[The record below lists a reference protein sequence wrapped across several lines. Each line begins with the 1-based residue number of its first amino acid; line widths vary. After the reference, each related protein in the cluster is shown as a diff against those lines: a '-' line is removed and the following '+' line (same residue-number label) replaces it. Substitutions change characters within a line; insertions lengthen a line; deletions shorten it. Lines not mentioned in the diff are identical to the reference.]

1 MLKKLISL
9 FVLVAMILGNVPV
22 LAAAQSK
29 VWVSD
34 GFESYALNEQN
45 IRNLKLIS
53 GLDTRVAE
61 ENGNKVLFSRA
72 VVDPVKIQAEM
83 KNDGSV
89 TVMSAK
95 IKFVGEEISG
105 KIFDV
110 TCGSNKLSLLKM
122 NLDGSITL
130 YDGRPISGVSR
141 GNWHIYTVVVDWK
154 NLKTD
159 VYVDEKCVLSDWVLP
174 AGYSSPSAV
183 EFVLDSNAAESN
195 IYLDDVRIYASS
207 ELPWERC
214 FPPELKNTDVL
225 EFTPTTEIDTSVE
238 TLLNLD
244 FNEGTAGASIY
255 KYGGTISHQI
265 DDEGNGIVRMFADA
279 ETKSTSFFD
288 VTPDDIVNRTK
299 YVVDFKMKVNELSG
313 PASAVGLL
321 DTKSRAGSW
330 RVGYDATGSGSIVC
344 NDNGAVVG
352 SFTFGE
358 WFRFSVAY
366 NINSGTATVY
376 MNGVKTST
384 HSIPTDFYPTMFRFD
399 MINNVG
405 SVHNSD
411 YDWIRVYTGTDLM
424 NDEFFGESEAPGSTE
439 DGKYNSVMDPK
450 DQLKAA
456 LKDKVVFMLTNDTM
470 YMDGQKQMYADNSYK
485 PLNVNGSLM
494 IPLNLLSLMIDDEIE
509 YNKQSGDITIGDK
522 AVFRIGDTSC
532 MISGTVSTLNA
543 APCEIDNVLYFPLR
557 AVAEQLLGKKVDW
570 DNRGFV
576 VLSDSG
582 INITSDYHFLDRF
595 IAWHPIDLIYR
606 FMQFDNPS
614 GEEIVSAIKS
624 RFPNNS
630 HPRILY
636 TEADIDY
643 ILDHIDSDEEWKR
656 AYDELMGNAAEFMDR
671 DFSDAINILP
681 GKKQDDTRYTFQP
694 AMETLGTAYFLTGD
708 AKYAA
713 KGVEIMKYYASW
725 DSMDYETANLITGH
739 WAAAMGIGF
748 DMFYNYMLSSDA
760 GKADMQYIKNRIL
773 ALTYADHILA
783 YTGKGGPHWIT
794 MQDNFLGVVGGG
806 LMTLILAVADEPDM
820 QESSE
825 FLAENVLKS
834 LEIAAGIYF
843 PDGGYYEGIGYS
855 TYMLD
860 NFTLVLSGLFN
871 TCGTDYGLGLAKGFS
886 EAGDPFTYLQSVNNL
901 VGYHDASDSY
911 SSNLVREFWGWRY
924 NKPEQAEAARVNKAL
939 GGRTRD
945 IRTLYYYQRAIDK
958 AGYIPDI
965 NQLPLDAYFYGPEAG
980 AFINDRETSTPVFAG
995 FHGGWNNIPHDMLDL
1010 GEFVFESNGF
1020 LWAMD
1025 LGSDNYGLPD
1035 YWSTSGYKIY
1045 RKRPEGEN
1053 CIVLNPQV
1061 DPDTYY
1067 GQELGAFGKLIDFEG
1082 GKQWGAKA
1090 AYDLTSAYK
1099 RDASKYIR
1107 GYYFGD
1113 GRNTFIVQDELS
1125 LIGDTELYWFMHTKA
1140 EIEIIDNTKA
1150 KLTTPDGLHSLT
1162 VDVYCD
1168 IPNYELKVMDAKPL
1182 PSSPVVEGQNANV
1195 GVRKLTIYAPNATG
1209 DVTISVKLSPDSGNY
1224 EYSGLTV
1231 SPISEWEIP
1240 DGEAKKQP
1248 KFSGVYIDGK
1258 LIDGFVPG
1266 KMEYTLDLPYG
1277 TQKVPL
1283 ITAASNDGEVSVSQ
1297 AQSFDEVSSISLE
1310 ADGCKPVICIVK
1322 YNVSTDRPINVTDSI
1337 VKGVLPVVGIK
1348 GELIN
1353 PIAANSQNVPEVDNG
1368 PDKMID
1374 NDFSTRCAQDG
1385 YGCWFEID
1393 LGKVEDFSGIA
1404 LAFYS
1409 GNTRSNKFDLLYSE
1423 DGTNYIRVCSNMD
1436 STGSTNEY
1444 ESVAIPGKARYI
1456 RYIGKGASTTT
1467 WNSITEFRPYK

>member
-1 MLKKLISL
+1 MLKKLISI
-9 FVLVAMILGNVPV
+9 FVLAAMISGNVPAV
-22 LAAAQSK
+22 AAEQSK
-29 VWVSD
+29 VWVSEE
-34 GFESYALNEQN
+34 FESYALNEQN
-45 IRNLKLIS
+45 IKSLKVIS
-53 GLDTRVAE
+53 GLDTRVIE
-61 ENGNKVLFSRA
+61 ESSNKVLFSRA
-72 VVDPVKIQAEM
+72 VTDPVRIQAGV
-83 KNDGSV
+83 KNVGSV
-89 TVMSAK
+89 TVMSTK

-110 TCGSNKLSLLKM
+110 TCGSKKLSFLKM

-130 YDGRPISGVSR
+130 YDGRPVSGVSQ
-141 GNWHIYTVVVDWK
+141 GNWHTYTVVVDWK

-159 VYVDEKCVLSDWVLP
+159 VYVDKKCVLSDWILP
-174 AGYSSPSAV
+174 SGYSLPSAV
-183 EFVLDSNAAESN
+183 DFALDSNAGESN
-195 IYLDDVRIYASS
+195 IYLDDIRIYESS
-207 ELPWERC
+207 ELPWEMS
-214 FPPELKNTDVL
+214 FPSEIKNTAVL
-225 EFTPTTEIDTSVE
+225 EFTPTTEIDTSVK

-244 FNEGTAGASIY
+244 FNAGTAGATVN
-255 KYGGTISHQI
+255 KQGGIISHQV
-265 DDEGNGIVRMFADA
+265 DDEGNGVIRMFADA
-279 ETKSTSFFD
+279 NTKSTSFFD
-288 VTPDDIVNRTK
+288 VTPEEISNHTK
-299 YVVDFKMKVNELSG
+299 YVVDFKMRVNELSS
-313 PASAVGLL
+313 PAAVGLL
-321 DTKSRAGSW
+321 DTKNSAGKW
-330 RVGYDATGSGSIVC
+330 RTGYD
-344 NDNGAVVG
+344 VVSAG
-352 SFTFGE
+352 NIIASANSSTAGTFTPGE
-358 WFRFSVAY
+358 WLRFSVAY
-366 NINSGTATVY
+366 NINTGSALVY
-376 MNGVKTST
+376 INGVKTVS

-399 MINNVG
+399 MINAVG
-405 SVHNSD
+405 GVHNTD
-411 YDWIRVYTGTDLM
+411 YDWIRVYTGTELM
-424 NDEFFGESEAPGSTE
+424 NDDFFSESEVSVADKNGEYT
-439 DGKYNSVMDPK
+439 SVMDPK
-450 DQLKAA
+450 DRLEAA
-456 LKDKVVFMLTNDTM
+456 LEDKTVFMLTNDTM
-470 YMDGQKQMYADNSYK
+470 YIEGQKQTYADDSYK
-485 PLNVNGSLM
+485 PLNINGTLM

-509 YNKQSGDITIGDK
+509 LDKQSGNIKLGDK
-522 AVFRIGDTSC
+522 AVLKIGAPSC
-532 MISGTVSTLNA
+532 MIGGKSVTLNA
-543 APCEIDNVLYFPLR
+543 APCEIDGAIYFPLR
-557 AVAEQLLGKKVDW
+557 SVAEHLLGKKVDW

-582 INITSDYHFLDRF
+582 INVTSDYHFRDRF

-606 FMQFDNPS
+606 FMQFDNPT
-614 GEEIVSAIKS
+614 GEEIVAAIKS
-624 RFPNNS
+624 NFPNTS

-636 TEADIDY
+636 TEKDIDY
-643 ILDHIDSDEEWKR
+643 ILDHIDSDDEWKK
-656 AYDELMGNAAEFMDR
+656 AYDELMKKAAEILDR
-671 DFSDAINILP
+671 DYSYAKDLLP

-713 KGVEIMKYYASW
+713 KGVEIMKYYAAW
-725 DSMDYETANLITGH
+725 DSMDYETANLIIGH

-773 ALTYADHILA
+773 ALAYADHILS
-783 YTGKGGPHWIT
+783 YSGNGGPHWIT

-820 QESSE
+820 QQSSE

-834 LEIAAGIYF
+834 LEIAVGIYF
-843 PDGGYYEGIGYS
+843 PDGGYFEGIGYS
-855 TYMLD
+855 TYMLE
-860 NFTLVLSGLFN
+860 NFTLALSGLFN

-886 EAGDPFTYLQSVNNL
+886 EVGDPFTYLQSISYL
-901 VGYHDASDSY
+901 VGYHDASRTY
-911 SSNLVREFWGWRY
+911 SSNPVREFWAWKY
-924 NKPEQAEAARVNKAL
+924 NKPEQAEAARIGKAL
-939 GGRTRD
+939 GGYPREL
-945 IRTLYYYQRAIDK
+945 RTLYYYQSAIDK

-965 NQLPLDAYFYGPEAG
+965 KQLPLDAYFYGPEAG

-995 FHGGWNNIPHDMLDL
+995 FHGGWTNLPHDMLDL

-1025 LGSDNYGLPD
+1025 LGSDNYSLPG

-1061 DPDTYY
+1061 DSDTYY
-1067 GQELGAFGKLIDFEG
+1067 GQALGAFGQLIDFEG
-1082 GKQWGAKA
+1082 GKHWGAKA
-1090 AYDLTSAYK
+1090 AYDLTEAYK

-1113 GRNTFIVQDELS
+1113 GRNTFMVQDELS
-1125 LIGDTELYWFMHTKA
+1125 LLGKTELYWFMHTKA

-1182 PSSPVVEGQNANV
+1182 SSSPVVEGQNANV

-1209 DVTISVKLSPDSGNY
+1209 DVTISVKLSPDSGDY

-1231 SPISEWEIP
+1231 SPISEWVIP

-1266 KMEYTLDLPYG
+1266 RMEYTLELPYG
-1277 TQKVPL
+1277 TQKVPHV
-1283 ITAASNDGEVSVSQ
+1283 TASSNDAVVSVSQ
-1297 AQSFDEVSSISLE
+1297 AQSFEEDTVITLT
-1310 ADGCKPVICIVK
+1310 ADGCKPIICIVK
-1322 YNVSTDRPINVTDSI
+1322 YNVSTDRPINVNDSI
-1337 VKGVLPVVGIK
+1337 VNGVLPVTGVK

-1353 PIAANSQNVPEVDNG
+1353 PVAANSQNVPEVENG
-1368 PDKMID
+1368 PGKMID

-1393 LGKVEDFSGIA
+1393 LGEVVDFSGIA

-1409 GNTRSNKFDLLYSE
+1409 GDKRSNKFDLLYSE
-1423 DGTNYIRVCSNMD
+1423 DGTNYIRVCANMD

-1444 ESVAIPGKARYI
+1444 ESIAIPGRARYI

-1467 WNSITEFRPYK
+1467 WNSITEFMPYR